1 MDGNAVI
8 EDSIPLVL
16 TLMLAAIFVLLLL
29 TFRSI
34 ALPVKAIA
42 LNLASVAATYG
53 VLVVVFQDGKGTGLL
68 GFEATGQIT
77 NFVPIV
83 LLTLLFSLSTDYE
96 VFLLSRVREETLA
109 GFDNRTAVSRGM
121 VATAPL
127 ISGAAFLMVAVFT
140 AFTFTGVLPVQQ
152 LGLGMAVA
160 VALDATVVRLVLVPA
175 SMLLMGKYNWW
186 LPRLTLRRNPSRPL
200 ADKKF
205 QTHKGSSVSRRGDA
219 ASPRTTTEGDREGR
233 DRGKSW
239 TVETASRRR

>member
-8 EDSIPLVL
+8 ADSIPLVL
-16 TLMLAAIFVLLLL
+16 ALMLAAIFVLLLL

-34 ALPVKAIA
+34 ALPVKAIL

-53 VLVVVFQDGKGTGLL
+53 VLVVVFQDGAGAGLL

-109 GFDNRTAVSRGM
+109 GFDNRTAVTRGM

-175 SMLLMGKYNWW
+175 SMRLMGRYNWW
-186 LPRLTLRRNPSRPL
+186 LPRFPLHTQAISSSRPEK
-200 ADKKF
+200 AEN
-205 QTHKGSSVSRRGDA
+205 A
-219 ASPRTTTEGDREGR
+219 
-233 DRGKSW
+233 
-239 TVETASRRR
+239 